1 MSFYHQDKLKW
12 HHLKTVKK
20 HQNMFGSYWIC
31 LPKRSTS
38 STPTRLRTA
47 STTSVLKITFPSTM
61 TCDIASAA
69 IHYIIILIY
78 HIYIYIYY
86 HLFSLSAS
94 FSSAK
99 VNSKTW
105 KENSEN
111 SSAKVALDL
120 AQCFHPVPTW
130 QKGSDPLEPGNQS
143 ASRRLRAEEIVTRR
157 VSWGNTLLPW
167 HIISIWCIQ
176 YTIYSG

>member
-1 MSFYHQDKLKW
+1 MSYVCLNVILPPGQVKMAPPQNCK
-12 HHLKTVKK
+12 KTKK

-69 IHYIIILIY
+69 IHYVIILIY
-78 HIYIYIYY
+78 HICY

-99 VNSKTW
+99 VNTKTW

-111 SSAKVALDL
+111 SSA
-120 AQCFHPVPTW
+120 PTS

-143 ASRRLRAEEIVTRR
+143 ASRRLRAEQIVTRR